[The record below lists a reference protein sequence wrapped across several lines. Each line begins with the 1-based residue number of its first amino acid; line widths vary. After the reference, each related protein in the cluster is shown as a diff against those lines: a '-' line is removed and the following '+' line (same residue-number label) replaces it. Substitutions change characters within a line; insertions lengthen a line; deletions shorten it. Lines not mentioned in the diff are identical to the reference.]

1 MAEKN
6 PLKLYRV
13 DFHGTELVF
22 QLSEAEA
29 ERLNANPYLNDEELE
44 EVPKDSEE
52 DPTKDSKDTP
62 KKAPTATKK

>member
-44 EVPKDSEE
+44 EVPKDSE
-52 DPTKDSKDTP
+52 DTP
-62 KKAPTATKK
+62 KKASTATKK